1 MAKGRG
7 VTETAAT
14 ARLMRK
20 SGASHLVRARHRAG
34 LMFAMPAIL
43 LVTAITVIPLAQ
55 ALYYS
60 FTDWNGAT
68 ANWTGLRNYINVFRD
83 PELKQALINSSLIM
97 LSIPFGMM
105 ASFVTAYMLSRGV
118 VASGLMRSLIFAPT
132 ALSWVVIGVV
142 ARQVLA
148 NEGPLTDVLSA
159 VGLDSL
165 TMNWL
170 AGPST
175 AMLSLLVVFN
185 AAVFGVNT
193 VIFLT
198 AMSTVDRSTIEAA
211 RIDGASEARILI
223 EIILPAVRRFVEF
236 VFIITMVASFT
247 GIFGL
252 IYVMTGGGPGSATMT
267 LEFAVWRRALAT
279 GAFGPGAAIGISL
292 MVLVLMVIA
301 LVRRFS
307 RSEGPA

>member
-1 MAKGRG
+1 MTDIVPTPPR
-7 VTETAAT
+7 V
-14 ARLMRK
+14 MRTGP
-20 SGASHLVRARHRAG
+20 SQLVRARHRAG
-34 LMFAMPAIL
+34 LMFAMPAVIL
-43 LVTAITVIPLAQ
+43 VIAITVIPLAQ
-55 ALYYS
+55 ATYYS

-68 ANWTGLRNYINVFRD
+68 ANWVWLRNYQNILRD
-83 PELKQALINSSLIM
+83 PELRQALINSGLIM
-97 LSIPFGMM
+97 LSIPFGMA

-142 ARQVLA
+142 ARQVFA
-148 NEGPLTDVLSA
+148 NDGALNDALSA
-159 VGLDSL
+159 VGLDAL
-165 TMNWL
+165 AMNWL
-170 AGPST
+170 ASPST
-175 AMLSLLVVFN
+175 AMLSLLIVFN

-198 AMSTVDRSTIEAA
+198 AMSTIDRSTIEAA
-211 RIDGASEARILI
+211 RIDGASETRILI

-267 LEFAVWRRALAT
+267 LEFAVWRRALST

-292 MVLVLMVIA
+292 MLLVLLVIA
-301 LVRRFS
+301 VVRRFS